1 MTNDG
6 NAAAPTALADAAQH
20 PIIPGFYPDPTICRV
35 GDDYYIA
42 QSSFEYSPGV
52 PVWHSSDLLEWRQV
66 GHALDGDPLFPAG
79 RARASGG
86 VYAPT
91 LRHHDGRF
99 WMITTDVSGGPG
111 QLLTTAP
118 AIEGP
123 WGPAVLIDGI
133 RGIDPDLAWDDDGTC
148 YVTFSSN
155 DPRVV
160 GIGQVRI
167 DADRGIAL
175 EEPRPITR
183 GTGLAHPEAPHLFR
197 RGDWWYLVYA
207 EGGTERGHCVSVG
220 RSASP
225 TGPFELSGANPIF
238 TRRSTTFPVQ
248 NTGHGDFVELA
259 DGTWAMV
266 YLGVRP
272 HGGTPLYHVN
282 GRETFLA
289 GVDWEADWPVI
300 VPDRFR
306 IPLHDTAFID
316 RFDQPGLDLRW
327 VSPGA
332 APSAF
337 ANPLPGGGVEI
348 MSDPTASTGS
358 ADAALSD
365 AAPSLLAV
373 RARDRSWRFEADTDS
388 LDSAA
393 VHLRMDD
400 RHWAEVRLVDGHA
413 EVGIAIGPL
422 RQTLA
427 VSRPLAAPITLRV
440 ESVDATFGGP
450 DDLVFTAA
458 DAAGE
463 QQLARIDG
471 RYLSTEV
478 ASGFVG
484 RVIGLRAATSAVR
497 FAEVRYTQG
506 SESAW

>member
-1 MTNDG
+1 MPNDRQP
-6 NAAAPTALADAAQH
+6 AAPTALVDAARH

-35 GDDYYIA
+35 GDDHYIA

-52 PVWHSSDLLEWRQV
+52 PLWHSSDLLEWRQV

-99 WMITTDVSGGPG
+99 WMITTDVSGDAG

-123 WGPAVLIDGI
+123 WGPALLIEGI
-133 RGIDPDLAWDDDGTC
+133 RGIDPDIAWDDRGNC

-155 DPRVV
+155 DPRVT

-167 DADRGIAL
+167 DPERGIAL
-175 EEPRPITR
+175 EDPRPITR

-197 RGDWWYLVYA
+197 RGDWWYLLYA

-225 TGPFELSGANPIF
+225 TGPFELFDGNPIF
-238 TRRSTTFPVQ
+238 TRRSTVFPVQ
-248 NTGHGDFVELA
+248 NAGHGDLVERA

-289 GVDWEADWPVI
+289 GVDWQDDWPVV

-306 IPLHDTAFID
+306 IPPPETAFTD
-316 RFDQPGLDLRW
+316 RFDQPDLDVRW

-332 APSAF
+332 APDAI
-337 ANPLPGGGVEI
+337 AIPLPGGGIEI
-348 MSDPTASTGS
+348 RP
-358 ADAALSD
+358 DAITDAGQAE

-373 RARDRSWRFEADTDS
+373 RARDRTWRFEADAS
-388 LDSAA
+388 GLDGAA
-393 VHLRMDD
+393 LRVRMDD
-400 RHWAEVRLVDGHA
+400 RHWAELRLVDGHA
-413 EVGIAIGPL
+413 EVELAIGPV
-422 RQTLA
+422 RQVLA
-427 VSRPLAAPITLRV
+427 ISQPLAAPVTLRT
-440 ESVDATFGGP
+440 EAVDGTFGGP
-450 DDLVFTAA
+450 DDLVFSVA

-463 QQLARIDG
+463 QELVRIDG

-484 RVIGLRAATSAVR
+484 RVIGLRATISPVR
-497 FAEVRYTQG
+497 FAEVRYAPTAH
-506 SESAW
+506 SAH